1 MRVLVAPDSF
11 KGSMTAV
18 TAAAAIARGLRSAV
32 GEAGVTIDACPIA
45 DGGEGT
51 LDTLL
56 AADASGEART
66 LEVVG
71 PLGQARSARWGLVAG
86 GAVGVV
92 EMAEAAGLTLVPE
105 ADRDP
110 TRTTTYGVGQLIDA
124 ALRAGVERVVLGLG
138 GSATNDGGAGAAQAL
153 GVVFTRADGSVIGEP
168 MRGGLLSEV
177 AGVDRSGLRK
187 RLGSGAAEL
196 SVACDVTNPLC
207 GQRGAAAVYGPQKGA
222 TAEQVALLDAGLA
235 QLAEVAGE
243 AGAFVGAGAA
253 GGFGY
258 GAVALLGG
266 RLRPGI
272 ELVLEAVGFAERVT
286 AADVVITGEGR
297 LDDQSLSGKATAG
310 VAAAARGAGRPCV
323 ALAGSVGVA
332 GWALADAGIVEAVAI
347 GAGLSVDEAMRRG
360 PELIER
366 AAAAWAHRWLTRD

>member
-18 TAAAAIARGLRSAV
+18 TAAAAVARGLRSAV
-32 GEAGVTIDACPIA
+32 SEAGVTIDACPIA

-71 PLGQARSARWGLVAG
+71 PLGQARAARWGLIAG

-153 GVVFTRADGSVIGEP
+153 GVVFARADGSVFEEP

-177 AGVDRSGLRK
+177 AGVDRSGLREA
-187 RLGSGAAEL
+187 LGSGAVGL

-207 GQRGAAAVYGPQKGA
+207 GPRGAAAVYGPQKGA

-235 QLAEVAGE
+235 RLAEVAGE
-243 AGAFVGAGAA
+243 AGAFAGAGAA

-258 GAVALLGG
+258 GAVTLLGG

-297 LDDQSLSGKATAG
+297 LDEQSLSGKATAG
-310 VAAAARGAGRPCV
+310 VAAAAREAGRPCV

-332 GWALADAGIVEAVAI
+332 GSALADAGIVEAVAI

-366 AAAAWAHRWLTRD
+366 AAAAWADRWLTRD